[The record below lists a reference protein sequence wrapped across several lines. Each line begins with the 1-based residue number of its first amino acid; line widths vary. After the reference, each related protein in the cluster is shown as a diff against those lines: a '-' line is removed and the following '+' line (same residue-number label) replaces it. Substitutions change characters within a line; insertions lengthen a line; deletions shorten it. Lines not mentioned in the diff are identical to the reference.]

1 MTQIRTELS
10 KNNPLYI
17 DKFAFRTAYYF
28 ALQYPKWK
36 RQYAESIGS
45 VIKAVDYNDS
55 PKGTGTGDPTAR
67 IAMRTSILHSNIE
80 LIECT
85 ALMAGR
91 DMAEYI
97 LYAVTNE
104 GITYNYLRGGRC
116 KLGRIPCGRN
126 QYYQMRR
133 LFYYLLSQKLE
144 EMNVKG

>member
-1 MTQIRTELS
+1 MTQIRAELS
-10 KNNPLYI
+10 KSNPLYI

-36 RQYAESIGS
+36 RQYAEYIGS
-45 VIKAVDYNDS
+45 AIKAADYDDK
-55 PKGTGTGDPTAR
+55 PRGTGTSDPTAR
-67 IAMRTSILHSNIE
+67 IAMRSSILRSNID

-85 ALMAGR
+85 ALTAGR
-91 DMAEYI
+91 DVAEYL

-104 GITYNYLRGGRC
+104 GVTYNYLKSGKC
-116 KLGRIPCGRN
+116 KLGKIPCGRN